1 MSNHSRRHQKKH
13 SHTPLRV
20 INLFLLVIFILL
32 SVVSLFLMYRH
43 HFLAFRHLNVIY
55 GVVIILIILASLFL
69 CIKNKAR
76 IFTTIILVLS
86 SIFVATTLYGFK
98 STIDL
103 TNNLNKTASY
113 SEIEMSVVVPKDSK
127 ITNIEAVSKLAAPVK
142 NDTSNITDLIE
153 HIKSEKGISITPQ
166 KTDSYQDA
174 YNRIKNGDSQAM
186 VLNNAYVSLIELS
199 TPDFKSQ
206 IKTIY
211 TYKIKKKINRK
222 NTNHKEGVFN
232 IYISGIDTFGSISTV
247 SRSDVNIIMTVNTNT
262 HKVLLTT
269 TPRDAYV
276 KIPDGGGN
284 QYDKLTHAG
293 LYGVE
298 TSMKTLENLYDI
310 NLDYYARINFSSFF
324 KINRPLGRSD
334 SLYTIKLLQVNMV
347 ILDFPVGQVTLNS
360 EQALGFVRERYSLQ
374 GGDNDRGRNQ
384 EKVIAAI
391 INKLASSQS
400 VTKLNSITSQLQ
412 TSVQT
417 NMTIDNINDLI
428 NNQLSTGQRFTVESQ
443 ALTGHGSTGEL
454 PSYAMPGAQLYMMSI
469 DQSSLSNAKSKI
481 KNTMEE

>member
-1 MSNHSRRHQKKH
+1 MSNHSRRQQKKH

-55 GVVIILIILASLFL
+55 GVVIVLIILASLFL

-76 IFTTIILVLS
+76 IFTTIILVLA

-206 IKTIY
+206 IKAIY

-310 NLDYYARINFSSFF
+310 NLDYYARINFSSFL
-324 KINRPLGRSD
+324 KLIDLLGGVTVYNDQAFTS
-334 SLYTIKLLQVNMV
+334 KHGNF
-347 ILDFPVGQVTLNS
+347 DFPVGQVTLNS

>member
-1 MSNHSRRHQKKH
+1 MSNHSRRQQKKH

-55 GVVIILIILASLFL
+55 GVVIVLIILASLFL

-76 IFTTIILVLS
+76 IFTTIILVLA

-153 HIKSEKGISITPQ
+153 HIKSEEGISITPQ

-174 YNRIKNGDSQAM
+174 YNRIKNGNSQAM

-247 SRSDVNIIMTVNTNT
+247 SRSDV
-262 HKVLLTT
+262 
-269 TPRDAYV
+269 

-310 NLDYYARINFSSFF
+310 NLDYYARINFSSFL
-324 KINRPLGRSD
+324 KLIDLLGGVTVYNDQAFTS
-334 SLYTIKLLQVNMV
+334 KHGNF
-347 ILDFPVGQVTLNS
+347 DFPVGQVTLNS